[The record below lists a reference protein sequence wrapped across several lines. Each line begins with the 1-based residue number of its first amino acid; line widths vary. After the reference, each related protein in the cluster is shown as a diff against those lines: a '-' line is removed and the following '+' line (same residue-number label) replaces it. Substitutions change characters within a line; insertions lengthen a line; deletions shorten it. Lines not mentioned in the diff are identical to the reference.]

1 MTARR
6 TDLTIAAAGIV
17 ALAAVA
23 GGAAGRAWY
32 HAVTAPVAA
41 DRLAHQDA
49 AVALLALGL
58 LGLYP
63 VSTIIVTLV
72 RPATHHSSRQ
82 AGTTPVERGQQR
94 SGSRRTSPVC
104 EGWAGLVRPHAAGG
118 GDFLPLVL
126 VRGRRRHKL
135 PARCPR
141 FRSPKIRRVVHTA
154 PGRET
159 PVGGAR

>member
-94 SGSRRTSPVC
+94 SGSRRTSRACVR
-104 EGWAGLVRPHAAGG
+104 GGGARLVRPQAAGG

-126 VRGRRRHKL
+126 VRGRRRPSL
-135 PARCPR
+135 PARCV
-141 FRSPKIRRVVHTA
+141 RRTLASDPA